1 MKRKIIFIWSIYFA
15 FVFHLFS
22 SVTMGQTK
30 LSYLPNK
37 KLVRDIILEND
48 VVKYQLAKASTSI
61 GANYEEAQGAC
72 SRNDFK
78 YKIGICFRE
87 SKESNYWLRII
98 KAAQIF
104 NNKELDCLIQ
114 ESSELK
120 NIFASLLSK
129 LRVIARRAEGP
140 TKQSPMEIEIASCF
154 ASLLRL

>member
-1 MKRKIIFIWSIYFA
+1 MKGLVTDKNKDLNKRAFDFAVKVIQFLKSIKY
-15 FVFHLFS
+15 S
-22 SVTMGQTK
+22 K
-30 LSYLPNK
+30 
-37 KLVRDIILEND
+37 END

-140 TKQSPMEIEIASCF
+140 TKQSPMEIEIASL
-154 ASLLRL
+154 AYGSLAMTI